1 MTQAGNR
8 LPEQKQIDHPT
19 ERVLKRGN
27 QRDQRPVL
35 GTERWSRA
43 GGTTVGG
50 LGGSAL
56 TGCCAGVELSNRRDN
71 VGASDTETH
80 TYSAT
85 NTHTKAKA
93 NFTLLKLHG
102 NNAIQQV

>member
-1 MTQAGNR
+1 MTRTGNR
-8 LPEQKQIDHPT
+8 LPEQKQTDCPT

-35 GTERWSRA
+35 GTERWPGA
-43 GGTTVGG
+43 GGTTVGD
-50 LGGSAL
+50 LGGSAM
-56 TGCCAGVELSNRRDN
+56 TGFCAGVELSNRRDN

-93 NFTLLKLHG
+93 TFTILKLHS
-102 NNAIQQV
+102 NNAIQRA